1 MSELDAATLAAL
13 LSTFL
18 EESFE
23 GLDRA
28 ETGLLQLAGDPQPEV
43 IGDLFR
49 AIHSIKGGAGAFGIH
64 EVTELAH
71 AMENL
76 LDDLRSGSP
85 PTPEICAALLA
96 GVDELRATLRT
107 PSDGRALR
115 AAEHRAICAR
125 LIASRS
131 TAGPHSRADRS
142 RDPSAATGAASPAGH
157 GPALPAA
164 HASAGAGTG
173 SDGGADAGFPA
184 AWRIEFAP
192 HRTLMQSG
200 NDPLRIVRELV
211 ELGGEVRADI
221 SKLPALD
228 QLDPTEI
235 HLSWQIRLPG
245 QVSRA
250 QLDDVFAWVDG
261 ECTLGIARE
270 SPGPADPLPQVSAA
284 APPQGADPAA
294 GSPPGLSTVRVAID
308 KIDLLMN
315 MVGELVITQ
324 SMLGE
329 LDSDGPVDRERAA
342 QIREGLLLLARNTRA
357 LQDSVVRLRSM
368 PVGVAFARLPRM
380 VHDLGHKLGK
390 QIELET
396 TGQGTELDKTVLE
409 KLSDPLTHIVR
420 NSIDHG
426 IELPDERLA
435 RGKPAHGKIH
445 LHAEHRG
452 SAIVI
457 EISDDGRGLDLPRI
471 LAVARQR
478 GLVAGDAEPSD
489 DQIAN
494 LVFAPGFSTATAVSD
509 VSGRGVGMDVV
520 WRHLKEVGGDVHI
533 ESDPGRGTRTT
544 LRVPLTLAIIDGQ
557 LIRVAEQCYVMPLLS
572 IVETVQLDPSR
583 EKRLGSSV
591 LYRVRDQIVPIVDL
605 GVALGLRSRGESAS
619 ELLMIVEADG
629 FQLGLIVDELLAQ
642 QQIVVK
648 SLETNFGRIDGLAGA
663 TILGDGRVAF
673 IVDIVALARG
683 IRRQGRQLAA

>member
-1 MSELDAATLAAL
+1 MSQLEAATLAAL

-28 ETGLLQLAGDPQPEV
+28 EAGLLQLADHPDPEA

-49 AIHSIKGGAGAFGIH
+49 AIHSIKGGAGAFGIN
-64 EVTELAH
+64 EVTDLAH

-76 LDDLRSGSP
+76 LDDLRSGAR

-96 GVDELRATLRT
+96 GVDELRATLRA
-107 PSDGRALR
+107 PQEGRQQR
-115 AAEHRAICAR
+115 TAAHQAICAR
-125 LIASRS
+125 LIGSRG
-131 TAGPHSRADRS
+131 T
-142 RDPSAATGAASPAGH
+142 AATAHPPPA
-157 GPALPAA
+157 PPAA
-164 HASAGAGTG
+164 PATT
-173 SDGGADAGFPA
+173 A
-184 AWRIEFAP
+184 AWLVEFAP
-192 HRTLMQSG
+192 HPELMQHG

-211 ELGGEVRADI
+211 ELGGEVAVDTSR
-221 SKLPALD
+221 LPALD
-228 QLDPTEI
+228 KLDPTEI
-235 HLSWQIRLPG
+235 HLGWKIRLPG
-245 QVSRA
+245 TVSRP

-261 ECTLGIARE
+261 ECSLAIARE
-270 SPGPADPLPQVSAA
+270 PAGPSAAEPPVAAIA
-284 APPQGADPAA
+284 APPRAADEPHA
-294 GSPPGLSTVRVAID
+294 SPSSLSSVRVGID

-329 LDSDGPVDRERAA
+329 LDGEGPVSSERAA

-357 LQDSVVRLRSM
+357 LQESVVRLRSM
-368 PVGVAFARLPRM
+368 PVGVVFARLPRL
-380 VHDLGHKLGK
+380 VHDVGLKLGK
-390 QIELET
+390 RIELET
-396 TGQGTELDKTVLE
+396 SGQGTELDKTVLE
-409 KLSDPLTHIVR
+409 KLGDPLTHIVR

-426 IELPDERLA
+426 IELPAERLA
-435 RGKPAHGKIH
+435 AGKPAHGTIR

-457 EISDDGRGLDLPRI
+457 EVSDDGRGLDYARI
-471 LAVARQR
+471 LAVAASR
-478 GLVAGDAEPSD
+478 GLVAADAQLRD
-489 DQIAN
+489 DEIAQ
-494 LVFAPGFSTATAVSD
+494 LVFSPGFSTASVVSD

-533 ESDPGRGTRTT
+533 DSTPGLGTRTT

-572 IVETVQLDPSR
+572 IVETVELDPAR
-583 EKRLGSSV
+583 LKRLGTQEV
-591 LYRVRDQIVPIVDL
+591 YRVRDQIVPVIDL
-605 GVALGLRSRGESAS
+605 GVAFGLRARGEATSV
-619 ELLMIVEADG
+619 LLMIVEADG

-673 IVDIVALARG
+673 IVDIVALTRG
-683 IRRQGRQLAA
+683 IRRGGRQLAA